1 MITLTGK
8 KTDSSILV
16 PDVGRVHIKRG
27 DSISAHL
34 ARHVPPHA
42 REHYT
47 LTTELGTLDGIGP
60 ARAWTLADAGIT
72 TLQQLVD
79 ADAAALDEATVLGI
93 DRIQQYQDDALA
105 HIDTQDHG

>member
-8 KTDSSILV
+8 DRDDSILV
-16 PDVGRVHIKRG
+16 PSVGRFHIKRG

-34 ARHVPPHA
+34 ARYVPPGA

-47 LTTELGTLDGIGP
+47 LTIEPGNLDGIGA

-79 ADAAALDEATVLGI
+79 ADGAVLDEATGLGI

-105 HIDTQDHG
+105 HIDKEDHG